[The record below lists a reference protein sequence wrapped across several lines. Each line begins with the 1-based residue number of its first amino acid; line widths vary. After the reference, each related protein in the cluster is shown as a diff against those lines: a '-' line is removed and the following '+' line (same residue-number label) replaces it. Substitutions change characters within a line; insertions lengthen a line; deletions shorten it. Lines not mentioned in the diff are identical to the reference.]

1 MLETKTPHN
10 PEAEEAILA
19 CCLIEGNSDVFNEIS
34 PRLQTEDFYV
44 TRNQKIWQGMIA
56 LTDKGSVIDM
66 VTICDQLSDE
76 EHIYSDI
83 IAISDRVQTPVSVN
97 HYVNIVLEKSK
108 LRKIRK
114 GCMLGIDLL
123 DSDEEPEVILD
134 RVNEL
139 ATDNRSNSDESH
151 ITHTLYDI
159 REEVER
165 MASGEFDK
173 EYIKT
178 HLPHLDEKIK
188 LEFGSVMTIAAP
200 TSVGKSALSL
210 NIALRACSKDNFP
223 VLIYSLEMPQKQ
235 INKRIIQ
242 TLSKVNFKDI
252 QDSGGDEEKMAE
264 LDSAIAKLENLEF
277 RTLHDVNSVS
287 QLSSQIKTYVK
298 KHGVKLVV
306 IDYLQLIPCKADKVG
321 RAEAVAGVS
330 QKIKQIA
337 LENDIAIILVSQ
349 LNREGSRASSPDLF
363 HLKDSGSIECDSDIV
378 LLMNYKD
385 NDAELAKM
393 SDEGGEYMQI
403 EYLIAKNREAER
415 GIRGIFKFYYLQGRF
430 F

>member
-1 MLETKTPHN
+1 MLTTKIPHSHD
-10 PEAEEAILA
+10 AEEATLG
-19 CCLIEGNSDVFNEIS
+19 CCLIDGNSEVFNQIS
-34 PRLQTEDFYV
+34 PKLELDDFYV
-44 TRNQKIWQGMIA
+44 EKNRTIWQAMGA
-56 LTDKGSVIDM
+56 LVEKGSVIDM
-66 VTICDQLSDE
+66 VTICDQIND
-76 EHIYSDI
+76 EHIFTDI
-83 IAISDRVQTPVSVN
+83 MRICNRVETSVSVN
-97 HYVNIVLEKSK
+97 HYVNILLQKSK
-108 LRKIRK
+108 LRKIRR
-114 GCMLGIDLL
+114 GCMTGIDLL
-123 DSDEEPEVILD
+123 DTSEEPEVIID
-134 RVNEL
+134 KINDL
-139 ATDNRSNSDESH
+139 ATDNRSNKDESH
-151 ITHTLYDI
+151 ITHTLYEI
-159 REEVER
+159 RDEVQR
-165 MASGEFDK
+165 MASGEYEK

-242 TLSKVNFKDI
+242 TLSSVNLKDI
-252 QDSGGDEEKMAE
+252 EESGGDESKMVE
-264 LDSAIAKLENLEF
+264 LDKAIAKLENLEF
-277 RTLHDVNSVS
+277 RTIHDVGSIS
-287 QLSSQIKTYVK
+287 QMSSQIKTYVK
-298 KHGVKLVV
+298 KHGIKLVV

-330 QKIKQIA
+330 QKVKQIA

-349 LNREGSRASSPDLF
+349 LNREGSRSDSPDLF

-385 NDAELAKM
+385 NDAEQAKVC
-393 SDEGGEYMQI
+393 DETGKYMKI
-403 EYLIAKNREAER
+403 EYVIAKNREAER
-415 GIRGIFKFYYLQGRF
+415 GVKGFFKFYYLQGRF